1 MDIFHII
8 DLSPDEG
15 NEEHD
20 EGDEQHNEDGDMVGV
35 VKVGKYE
42 GEINGILSFEESSSK
57 TCQMIGG
64 TLGLDWN
71 IFHVLNLN
79 MNN

>member
-35 VKVGKYE
+35 VKGGKYE
-42 GEINGILSFEESSSK
+42 GEIDRILSFEESSSK
-57 TCQMIGG
+57 TCQMVGG

-71 IFHVLNLN
+71 IFHVLNLY
-79 MNN
+79 MNH